1 MKTVDEVKEYL
12 CEHGYEG
19 TIVFENPGY
28 AEAFVGVSED
38 GRAVYDFEKMVV
50 CLQEDDGMEEIDA
63 IEFIEYN
70 TIRAI
75 PYIGHGAPVVFYP
88 VME

>member
-38 GRAVYDFEKMVV
+38 GRASPRT
-50 CLQEDDGMEEIDA
+50 DA
-63 IEFIEYN
+63 RC
-70 TIRAI
+70 TTSRRWS
-75 PYIGHGAPVVFYP
+75 
-88 VME
+88 